1 MRYPSPPN
9 DVEIDQT
16 HTPIGGAAPVE
27 NILQAV
33 RTALKSRVI
42 RMTITYGIVMIAII
56 SVGTTALLI
65 NLRGR
70 AIADKEVELQSVA
83 LVLAEQ
89 IDRSFQA
96 TDLIQRSLIDRIM
109 ALQIATTD
117 ETNRKLSGHDFHLKL
132 KDSIGGLPHIA
143 AVSIINAEGI
153 LINSSRDWPTRP
165 INVVDRNYFRAL
177 ATNPKLPSFVSEPV
191 SQPLDREVDH

>member
-89 IDRSFQA
+89 IDQVFRQ
-96 TDLIQRSLIDRIM
+96 
-109 ALQIATTD
+109 
-117 ETNRKLSGHDFHLKL
+117 
-132 KDSIGGLPHIA
+132 
-143 AVSIINAEGI
+143 
-153 LINSSRDWPTRP
+153 P
-165 INVVDRNYFRAL
+165 I
-177 ATNPKLPSFVSEPV
+177 
-191 SQPLDREVDH
+191 